1 MSNIVIVG
9 AGIIGI
15 STAYFLSHSETFK
28 EDSTI
33 TIIDQCPPA
42 SGASGKAGAF
52 IARNWSGGATS
63 SLAELSFRLH
73 DELAQKYN
81 GAERWGYWRCKALS
95 VVGKNSRGDHTL
107 GDLTRSVRLQNVTPT
122 SKSEELGW
130 VKPGVVQSQNLLGDE
145 DSIAVWYAIPP
156 SAAN

>member
-1 MSNIVIVG
+1 MPNIVIVG

-15 STAYFLSHSETFK
+15 STAYFLSHSEALK
-28 EDSTI
+28 GDSTI

-52 IARNWSGGATS
+52 IARNWSGGSTS
-63 SLAELSFRLH
+63 SLGELSFRLH

-95 VVGKNSRGDHTL
+95 VVGKNSRGDTF
-107 GDLTRSVRLQNVTPT
+107 GDLTRSVRLKNVTAT
-122 SKSEELGW
+122 GKSEELGW
-130 VKPGVVQSQNLLGDE
+130 IKPGVVHRQSLLGDE
-145 DSIAVWYAIPP
+145 DSIAVWYAILPNV
-156 SAAN
+156 AN

>member
-1 MSNIVIVG
+1 MPNIVIVG

-15 STAYFLSHSETFK
+15 STAYFLSHSESLK
-28 EDSTI
+28 DDSTI

-52 IARNWSGGATS
+52 IARNWSGGSTS

-73 DELAQKYN
+73 DELAEKYH
-81 GAERWGYWRCKALS
+81 GTERWGYWRCKALS
-95 VVGKNSRGDHTL
+95 VVGKNSPGATL
-107 GDLTRSVRLQNVTPT
+107 GDLTRSVRLKNVTAR

-130 VKPGVVQSQNLLGDE
+130 VKPGVVHRQSLLGDE
-145 DSIAVWYAIPP
+145 DSIAVWYTLRP
-156 SAAN
+156 SPSN